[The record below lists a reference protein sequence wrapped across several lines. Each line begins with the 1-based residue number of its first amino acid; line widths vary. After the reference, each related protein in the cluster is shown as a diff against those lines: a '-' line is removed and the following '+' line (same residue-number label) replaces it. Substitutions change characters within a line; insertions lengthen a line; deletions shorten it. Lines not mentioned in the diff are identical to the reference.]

1 VSERYRVSSV
11 LGYTIHPGHATS
23 GVGGG
28 SHRTPSRSYAV
39 LDSAVCYR
47 IVAEFI
53 TRSGVSEGTNERRA
67 RRLCERLNEL
77 ERG

>member
-11 LGYTIHPGHATS
+11 LGYTIHPNLHGA
-23 GVGGG
+23 GGG
-28 SHRTPSRSYAV
+28 SHRTPSRSYSV

-77 ERG
+77 EHG